1 MAVQNKVL
9 YAFRGWIAFVAFMD
23 LGTAGRSYIER
34 RSFLSPNGD
43 NDQLDGDFTISR
55 MLGMYSVL
63 KALALIHCTLYI
75 HYRPVVSMGYW
86 SLSLT
91 IILYVTE
98 AFYFHSTDLN
108 FYVVFPCILNT
119 LTLIGLIYLP
129 SKLKLWGTIPGTS
142 GMDRDVDDENTQIL
156 RQMGN
161 FRRRKTGNPIK
172 NKHV

>member
-34 RSFLSPNGD
+34 RSFLSHNNGD
-43 NDQLDGDFTISR
+43 GDLDGDFTTSR

-63 KALALIHCTLYI
+63 KALALTHCTLYI
-75 HYRPVVSMGYW
+75 HYRPVVSMGIW
-86 SLSLT
+86 SLTLT
-91 IILYVTE
+91 IVLYFTE
-98 AFYFHSTDLN
+98 AFYFHSTNLN
-108 FYVVFPCILNT
+108 FYVVFPCILNIIT
-119 LTLIGLIYLP
+119 LLGLIYLP
-129 SKLKLWGTIPGTS
+129 SKLKLFGSIPGTS
-142 GMDRDVDDENTQIL
+142 GMDREVEDENMQIL

-161 FRRRKTGNPIK
+161 FRRRKPGHTK

>member
-34 RSFLSPNGD
+34 RSFLSNNGD
-43 NDQLDGDFTISR
+43 NEHLDGDFTISR

-86 SLSLT
+86 SLFLT
-91 IILYVTE
+91 IILYFTE
-98 AFYFHSTDLN
+98 AFYFHSTNLN
-108 FYVVFPCILNT
+108 FYVVFPCILNIIT
-119 LTLIGLIYLP
+119 LLGLIYLP

-161 FRRRKTGNPIK
+161 FRRRKPGNPIK

>member
-23 LGTAGRSYIER
+23 LGTAGRSFIER
-34 RSFLSPNGD
+34 RSFLTPNGD
-43 NDQLDGDFTISR
+43 SEMDGEFTTSR

-91 IILYVTE
+91 IILYFTE
-98 AFYFHSTDLN
+98 AFYFHSTNLN
-108 FYVVFPCILNT
+108 FYVVFPCILNIIT
-119 LTLIGLIYLP
+119 LLGLIYLP
-129 SKLKLWGTIPGTS
+129 SKLKLWGAIPGTS
-142 GMDRDVDDENTQIL
+142 GMAVELEDENTQIL

-161 FRRRKTGNPIK
+161 FRRRRPGQK

>member
-23 LGTAGRSYIER
+23 LGTAGRSYIEG
-34 RSFLSPNGD
+34 RSFLNNNGETEH
-43 NDQLDGDFTISR
+43 LDGDFTISR
-55 MLGMYSVL
+55 ILGMYSVL

-86 SLSLT
+86 SLILT
-91 IILYVTE
+91 IILYFTE
-98 AFYFHSTDLN
+98 AFYFRSTNLN
-108 FYVVFPCILNT
+108 FYVVFPCVLNIIT
-119 LTLIGLIYLP
+119 LLGLVYLP
-129 SKLKLWGTIPGTS
+129 NKLRLFGTVPGTS
-142 GMDRDVDDENTQIL
+142 GMDREVEDENVQIL

-161 FRRRKTGNPIK
+161 FRRRKTGNTK

>member
-34 RSFLSPNGD
+34 RSFLSNAGD
-43 NDQLDGDFTISR
+43 EHLDGDFTISR
-55 MLGMYSVL
+55 MLGMYSLL

-91 IILYVTE
+91 IILYFSE

-108 FYVVFPCILNT
+108 FYVVFPCVLNIIT
-119 LTLIGLIYLP
+119 LLGLIYLP
-129 SKLKLWGTIPGTS
+129 TKLKLFGQIPGTS
-142 GMDRDVDDENTQIL
+142 GMDREVDDENTQIL
-156 RQMGN
+156 RTMGN
-161 FRRRKTGNPIK
+161 FRRRKPGNPVK
-172 NKHV
+172 NKHI

>member
-23 LGTAGRSYIER
+23 LGTAGRSYIEK
-34 RSFLSPNGD
+34 RSFLSHNGE
-43 NDQLDGDFTISR
+43 NDALDDTISR
-55 MLGMYSVL
+55 MLGMFSVL

-86 SLSLT
+86 SLVLT
-91 IILYVTE
+91 IILYFSE
-98 AFYFHSTDLN
+98 AFYFHSTTLN
-108 FYVVFPCILNT
+108 FYVVFPCVLNIIT
-119 LTLIGLIYLP
+119 LLGLIYLP
-129 SKLKLWGTIPGTS
+129 TKLKLWGTVPGTS
-142 GMDRDVDDENTQIL
+142 GMEREIDDENVQIL

-161 FRRRKTGNPIK
+161 FRRRKAGNPIK

>member
-34 RSFLSPNGD
+34 RSFLSHNGD
-43 NDQLDGDFTISR
+43 NDHLDGDFTISR

-86 SLSLT
+86 SLFLT
-91 IILYVTE
+91 IILYFTE
-98 AFYFHSTDLN
+98 AFYFHSTNLN
-108 FYVVFPCILNT
+108 FYVVFPCILNIIT
-119 LTLIGLIYLP
+119 LLGLLYLP

-142 GMDRDVDDENTQIL
+142 GMDRELDDENTQIL

-161 FRRRKTGNPIK
+161 FRRRKPGNPIK
-172 NKHV
+172 NKHF

>member
-34 RSFLSPNGD
+34 RSFLSNAGD
-43 NDQLDGDFTISR
+43 EHLDGDFTISR
-55 MLGMYSVL
+55 MLGMYSLL

-91 IILYVTE
+91 IILYFSE

-108 FYVVFPCILNT
+108 FYVVFPCVLNI

-129 SKLKLWGTIPGTS
+129 TKLKLFGQIPGTS
-142 GMDRDVDDENTQIL
+142 GMDREVDDENTQIL
-156 RQMGN
+156 RTMGN
-161 FRRRKTGNPIK
+161 FRRRKPGNPVK
-172 NKHV
+172 NKHI

>member
-1 MAVQNKVL
+1 MIIKTKGVIKN
-9 YAFRGWIAFVAFMD
+9 
-23 LGTAGRSYIER
+23 
-34 RSFLSPNGD
+34 
-43 NDQLDGDFTISR
+43 
-55 MLGMYSVL
+55 
-63 KALALIHCTLYI
+63 
-75 HYRPVVSMGYW
+75 
-86 SLSLT
+86 SLT
-91 IILYVTE
+91 DSTVSIFLMILRQNNLFT
-98 AFYFHSTDLN
+98 A
-108 FYVVFPCILNT
+108 

>member
-34 RSFLSPNGD
+34 RSFLSNAGD
-43 NDQLDGDFTISR
+43 EHLDGDFTISR
-55 MLGMYSVL
+55 MLGMYSFL

-91 IILYVTE
+91 IILYFTE

-108 FYVVFPCILNT
+108 FYVVFPCVLNI
-119 LTLIGLIYLP
+119 LTLLGLIYLP
-129 SKLKLWGTIPGTS
+129 TKLKLFGQVPGTS
-142 GMDRDVDDENTQIL
+142 GMDREADDENTQIL
-156 RQMGN
+156 RSMGT
-161 FRRRKTGNPIK
+161 FRRRKPASAAK

>member
-23 LGTAGRSYIER
+23 LGTTGRSYIER
-34 RSFLSPNGD
+34 RSFLSNAGD
-43 NDQLDGDFTISR
+43 EHLDGDFTISR
-55 MLGMYSVL
+55 MLGMYSLL

-86 SLSLT
+86 SLTLT
-91 IILYVTE
+91 IILYFSE

-108 FYVVFPCILNT
+108 FYVVFPCVLNII
-119 LTLIGLIYLP
+119 TLIGLIYLP
-129 SKLKLWGTIPGTS
+129 TKLKLFGQIPGTS
-142 GMDRDVDDENTQIL
+142 GMDREVDDENTQIL
-156 RQMGN
+156 RSMGN
-161 FRRRKTGNPIK
+161 FRRRKPGNTVK